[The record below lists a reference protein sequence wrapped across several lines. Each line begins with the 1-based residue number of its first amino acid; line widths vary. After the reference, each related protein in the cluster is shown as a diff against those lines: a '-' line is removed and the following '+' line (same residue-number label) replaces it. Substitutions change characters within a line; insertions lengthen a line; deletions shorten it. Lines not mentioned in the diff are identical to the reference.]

1 VGQEGRKYRTRTL
14 QEAAERGKVQL
25 PIPEIHEKA
34 MNTARSKGGSK
45 VWNEF
50 KDGTTRDKLDKKG
63 GFEGAVWDWDLFERR
78 KRKQEAAPRSPVST
92 SPRGW
97 AEDCFH
103 RPLTDFVPQLR
114 ARSIGF
120 MFGQST
126 WPI

>member
-1 VGQEGRKYRTRTL
+1 MGQEGRKYRARTL

-63 GFEGAVWDWDLFERR
+63 GFEGAVWDWDFLRGERENKRQLQEVQSLLLLEAGR
-78 KRKQEAAPRSPVST
+78 KTVSI
-92 SPRGW
+92 
-97 AEDCFH
+97 D
-103 RPLTDFVPQLR
+103 L
-114 ARSIGF
+114 
-120 MFGQST
+120 
-126 WPI
+126 